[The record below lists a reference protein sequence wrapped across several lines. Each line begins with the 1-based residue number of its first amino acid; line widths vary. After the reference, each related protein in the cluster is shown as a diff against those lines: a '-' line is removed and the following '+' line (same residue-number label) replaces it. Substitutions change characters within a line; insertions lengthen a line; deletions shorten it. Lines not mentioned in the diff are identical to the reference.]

1 MPDSSETE
9 AYHNLLAWTLVLGD
23 PEFIHQHVVDAW
35 AVQHAA
41 PGSKPIGVFFG
52 MAGLYL
58 HLERGLTGREVQRA
72 HMSLARTRRAWPTF
86 SLPEY
91 RGSVTVLDVMH
102 AAKGDDRVL
111 AIDQWCSS
119 VWAAIGEHHAA
130 VRRTVAEYLGGS

>member
-9 AYHNLLAWTLVLGD
+9 AYHNLLAWTLTLGD

-58 HLERGLTGREVQRA
+58 HLERGLSGREVQRA
-72 HMSLARTRRAWPTF
+72 HMTLARTRRAWPTF
-86 SLPEY
+86 SLPDD
-91 RGSVTVLDVMH
+91 RGGVTAFDVMQ
-102 AAKGDDRVL
+102 AADGDDRVR
-111 AIDQWCSS
+111 AIDRWCFS
-119 VWAAIGEHHAA
+119 VWAALEEHHAE
-130 VRRTVAEYLGGS
+130 VRRTVGEYLPGS